1 MRRRGE
7 VMDKEITSPEVFHEM
22 EKRDEE
28 QIIQEMR
35 GQYIEEFVYQFR
47 IGGRTVT
54 GISWAGIK
62 EVAYKFGGI
71 QVELVELKE
80 TENAYTVIVKAF
92 DEKNNASR
100 LGVSMQPKKMKLQS
114 GEMVDDE
121 FALQKAVSKAQ
132 RNAIRPLIPETMLK
146 IYIEKFIEE
155 NRRAPEPPR
164 RVESEQSFVTPVVP
178 QAQKKLTEDIIKY
191 NLHAFGVSD
200 NSYVVIQNEDV
211 FFVVPKEKLDDA
223 EHYKFDVALSSLGG
237 KYEKKGLYGLWR
249 LQR

>member
-1 MRRRGE
+1 
-7 VMDKEITSPEVFHEM
+7 MDKEITSPEVFREM

-35 GQYIEEFVYQFR
+35 GQYIEEFVYQFK

-114 GEMVDDE
+114 GEVVDDE

-146 IYIEKFIEE
+146 IYIEKFLEE

-164 RVESEQSFVTPVVP
+164 RVESEQSFVTPVAP

-191 NLHAFGVSD
+191 NLHAFGVPD

-211 FFVVPKEKLDDA
+211 FFVVPKEEPNDA
-223 EHYKFDVALSSLGG
+223 EHYKFDVALTSLGG
-237 KYEKKGLYGLWR
+237 KYEKKGLHGLWR